1 LILYLE
7 IIQAF
12 QELYPAGLTTSY
24 TSESLPLMREKSF
37 LMNATNDQLSQEGK
51 IDIEERKVPDPEG
64 ASEISLLICRSSAS
78 LSSISNPILPCIY
91 YAHGGEMI
99 LGSNRLGLQFLL
111 DLIVEMKIVVVSI
124 EYRLAPEHPHPAPSE
139 DCFAGLLLQ
148 KSKHE

>member
-1 LILYLE
+1 M
-7 IIQAF
+7 AV
-12 QELYPAGLTTSY
+12 G
-24 TSESLPLMREKSF
+24 
-37 LMNATNDQLSQEGK
+37 
-51 IDIEERKVPDPEG
+51 
-64 ASEISLLICRSSAS
+64 
-78 LSSISNPILPCIY
+78 
-91 YAHGGEMI
+91 MI